1 MDDFGQIW
9 VILGEFGDFTCFWR
23 FWTFFDNLGE
33 NCVPVFGP
41 KKSECFRV
49 VFKHINLDA

>member
-9 VILGEFGDFTCFWR
+9 VILGEFGDFTCFWG
-23 FWTFFDNLGE
+23 FWTVFDNLGE

-41 KKSECFRV
+41 KKVSVLEWFLS
-49 VFKHINLDA
+49 I